1 MPSAP
6 KYYALVDN
14 SWEQITDLPTCG
26 KVGLGGG
33 WVGEGGQGRPERC
46 ALQARQVRRI
56 LHSVC
61 LLAC

>member
-33 WVGEGGQGRPERC
+33 
-46 ALQARQVRRI
+46 
-56 LHSVC
+56 
-61 LLAC
+61 